1 MSKELPY
8 FQFEPAQY
16 LSGDIQLCS
25 LEAQGVFINLLAIYW
40 QRDCQLTLDQ
50 AKRRLKSDSFK
61 ELISENIIKLDD
73 NDIIIA
79 FLDEQYELIT
89 KRKKRLSDAGR
100 KGAKAKKDKATLKP
114 PLSKASA
121 TLKQPDKIREEE
133 IIGDKITEEE
143 LKAVNQAYDLYPS
156 ICPKTGMVIK
166 HETDKRGLFR
176 ILRERGERDK
186 MVKPLEEYVKVKK
199 NTKSMFSKLQNLM
212 SEYPEYVKPKEEIIR
227 F

>member
-114 PLSKASA
+114 PLSQASA
-121 TLKQPDKIREEE
+121 TLKQPDKIR
-133 IIGDKITEEE
+133 GDKKKEDNTFNFKQSLLNYGFDKVIVNDWLEVRKNKKATNSETAYNQFIKVVKRAEENFVDKDRILAKCVE
-143 LKAVNQAYDLYPS
+143 KDWRGLEYSWLEN
-156 ICPKTGMVIK
+156 IGMV
-166 HETDKRGLFR
+166 
-176 ILRERGERDK
+176 
-186 MVKPLEEYVKVKK
+186 KK
-199 NTKSMFSKLQNLM
+199 WQS
-212 SEYPEYVKPKEEIIR
+212 PI
-227 F
+227 

>member
-73 NDIIIA
+73 NDIPSA
-79 FLDEQYELIT
+79 KEY
-89 KRKKRLSDAGR
+89 RGR
-100 KGAKAKKDKATLKP
+100 IDMLK
-114 PLSKASA
+114 
-121 TLKQPDKIREEE
+121 
-133 IIGDKITEEE
+133 
-143 LKAVNQAYDLYPS
+143 
-156 ICPKTGMVIK
+156 
-166 HETDKRGLFR
+166 
-176 ILRERGERDK
+176 
-186 MVKPLEEYVKVKK
+186 LENDIVV
-199 NTKSMFSKLQNLM
+199 
-212 SEYPEYVKPKEEIIR
+212 
-227 F
+227 